1 MSDLSLAQ
9 RWRHRAKELRT
20 MADEWTGDD
29 RETLLHFA
37 TDLDA
42 MAEHLEHRDRSKAR
56 RFSKSS
62 RSVKGSG

>member
-1 MSDLSLAQ
+1 MSDLSQAQ
-9 RWRHRAKELRT
+9 RWRHRATELRT
-20 MADEWTGDD
+20 MADDWTGDD

-42 MAEHLEHRDRSKAR
+42 MAKGLERNESPNARAR

-62 RSVKGSG
+62 RSV